1 MLENYFNYKKH
12 KTDFKTEVIAGTT
25 TFLTM
30 AYIMFLNPFIL
41 SGEFAGPEKGF
52 FDFGA
57 VYTATILATAL
68 ACFIMAFYGK
78 TWPIGLAP
86 GMGINAFVAFGVC
99 AGMGYTPQEA
109 LGAVLVAGV
118 LFLIISLT
126 PIRAWLINSIPK
138 SLKLGIGAG
147 IGLFLAII
155 GLQIMEVVVD
165 DPVTLVKL
173 GDLSNPLVLL
183 GCATFIAI
191 VVLEKMNVKGN
202 IIIGIL
208 VFSIIAWTAGL
219 ANFNGIA
226 SSPPPMTYLFEFD
239 LSAALTAGMSTVIF
253 TLLFIDF
260 FDTAGTLTS
269 VANVA
274 GKVDKQGKVQ
284 DINKAMLSDSVGTVA
299 GAMMGTTTV
308 TSYVESGAG
317 VKAGGKTGMTSLVIG
332 LLFLACIF
340 FAPLATSLPKQ
351 IDGAALLFVSVL
363 FVRNITDI
371 EWDDIGESAPAI
383 LAMIAMPLT
392 YSISNGIASSPPP
405 MTYLFEFDLSAAM
418 TAGMSTVIFTLLF
431 IDFFDTAGTLTS
443 VANVAGKVGKDG
455 KVQDINK
462 AMLSDSVGTVAG
474 AMMGTT
480 TVTSYVE
487 SGAGVK
493 AGGKTGMTSLV
504 IGLLFLACIFFAP
517 LATSLPKQ
525 IDGAA
530 LLFVSVLFIRNIT
543 DIEWDDIAES
553 APAILAMIAMPLTYS
568 ISNGI
573 ALAFVSYALIKLF
586 TGKFSSTSPAIWV
599 IAILSVISFV
609 VA

>member
-1 MLENYFNYKKH
+1 MMEKYFEYKKH
-12 KTDFKTEVIAGTT
+12 NTDFKTEVIAGVT

-41 SGEFAGPEKGF
+41 SGEFAGTEKGF

-57 VYTATILATAL
+57 VFTATIVATAI

-86 GMGINAFVAFGVC
+86 GMGINAFVAFGVV
-99 AGMGYTPQEA
+99 AGMGYTPQAA

-155 GLQIMEVVVD
+155 GLEIMGVVGD
-165 DPVTLVKL
+165 HPVTLVTL
-173 GDLSNPLVLL
+173 GEIKNPLVLL
-183 GCATFIAI
+183 GCLAFVVMI
-191 VVLEKMNVKGN
+191 VLEKMKIRGN

-208 VFSIIAWTAGL
+208 VFSIIAWVTGL
-219 ANFNGIA
+219 AKFNGLV
-226 SSPPPMTYLFEFD
+226 SSPPPMTYLFDFD
-239 LSAALTAGMSTVIF
+239 LTAAF
-253 TLLFIDF
+253 
-260 FDTAGTLTS
+260 
-269 VANVA
+269 
-274 GKVDKQGKVQ
+274 
-284 DINKAMLSDSVGTVA
+284 
-299 GAMMGTTTV
+299 
-308 TSYVESGAG
+308 
-317 VKAGGKTGMTSLVIG
+317 
-332 LLFLACIF
+332 
-340 FAPLATSLPKQ
+340 
-351 IDGAALLFVSVL
+351 
-363 FVRNITDI
+363 
-371 EWDDIGESAPAI
+371 
-383 LAMIAMPLT
+383 
-392 YSISNGIASSPPP
+392 
-405 MTYLFEFDLSAAM
+405 

-455 KVQDINK
+455 KVKDIDK

-474 AMMGTT
+474 ALMGTT

-504 IGLLFLACIFFAP
+504 IGVLFLACLFFSP
-517 LATSLPKQ
+517 LATSLPKE

-530 LLFVSVLFIRNIT
+530 LLYVAILFVRNIT
-543 DIEWDDIAES
+543 DIEWNDIAES
-553 APAILAMIAMPLTYS
+553 GPAVVAMITMPLTYS

-573 ALAFVSYALIKLF
+573 ALAFISYALVKIL
-586 TGKFSSTSPAIWV
+586 TGKFGSTSPAIWI
-599 IAILSVISFV
+599 IALLSVGSMA

>member
-1 MLENYFNYKKH
+1 MMDKYFEYRKH
-12 KTDFKTEVIAGTT
+12 KTNFKTEVIAGVT

-41 SGEFAGPEKGF
+41 SGEFAGTEKGF

-57 VYTATILATAL
+57 VFTATILATAL

-86 GMGINAFVAFGVC
+86 GMGINAFVAYGVV
-99 AGMGYTPQEA
+99 AGMGYTPQAA
-109 LGAVLVAGV
+109 LGAVLVAGII
-118 LFLIISLT
+118 FLAISLT
-126 PIRAWLINSIPK
+126 PLRAWLINSIPR

-155 GLQIMEVVVD
+155 GLEIMGVVGD
-165 DPVTLVKL
+165 HPVTLVTL
-173 GDLSNPLVLL
+173 GDIKNPLVLL
-183 GCATFIAI
+183 GCLTFVFMI
-191 VVLEKMNVKGN
+191 VLEKMKIRGN

-208 VFSIIAWTAGL
+208 LFSIIAWATGL
-219 ANFNGIA
+219 AKFNGVVGSI
-226 SSPPPMTYLFEFD
+226 PPMTYLFDFD
-239 LSAALTAGMSTVIF
+239 LKAALTAGMASIVF

-274 GKVDKQGKVQ
+274 GKVDKKGKVQ
-284 DINKAMLSDSVGTVA
+284 DINKAMLSDSVSTVA

-332 LLFLACIF
+332 LLFLSCIF

-371 EWDDIGESAPAI
+371 EWNDIGESAPAI
-383 LAMIAMPLT
+383 LAMIT
-392 YSISNGIASSPPP
+392 
-405 MTYLFEFDLSAAM
+405 
-418 TAGMSTVIFTLLF
+418 
-431 IDFFDTAGTLTS
+431 
-443 VANVAGKVGKDG
+443 
-455 KVQDINK
+455 
-462 AMLSDSVGTVAG
+462 
-474 AMMGTT
+474 
-480 TVTSYVE
+480 
-487 SGAGVK
+487 
-493 AGGKTGMTSLV
+493 
-504 IGLLFLACIFFAP
+504 
-517 LATSLPKQ
+517 
-525 IDGAA
+525 
-530 LLFVSVLFIRNIT
+530 
-543 DIEWDDIAES
+543 
-553 APAILAMIAMPLTYS
+553 MPLTYS

-573 ALAFVSYALIKLF
+573 ALAFVSYALIRLF
-586 TGKFSSTSPAIWV
+586 TGKASDTSPAIWV
-599 IAILSVISFV
+599 IAVLSLISFV